1 MGSSQL
7 FRLFVG
13 CFVLFGGFLFSWERV
28 DGFLQ
33 RKCVTVVTHHC
44 APASF
49 LFFIFGWWACDCV
62 AHFKHPP
69 HFFFICLPV
78 TTNQPPEGFCVLSK
92 TVEFGE
98 NDWRLSLF
106 FFVFLKVELHI
117 FFLFFCSNNVE
128 GRGRKTNSWWMF
140 VTVLNGVQRVSCQEI
155 SENML
160 EKCP

>member
-33 RKCVTVVTHHC
+33 RKCVTVVTHRC
-44 APASF
+44 TPAFF
-49 LFFIFGWWACDCV
+49 LFFILGWRACDCV

-106 FFVFLKVELHI
+106 FFLL
-117 FFLFFCSNNVE
+117 NNVE